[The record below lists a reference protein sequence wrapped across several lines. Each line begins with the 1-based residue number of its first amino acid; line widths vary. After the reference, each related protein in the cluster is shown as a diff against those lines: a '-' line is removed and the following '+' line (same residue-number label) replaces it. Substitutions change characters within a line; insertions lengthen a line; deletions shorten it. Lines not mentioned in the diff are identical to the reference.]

1 MELIQQW
8 GLGWKHLFQTMVTW
22 QPLERSSLYQALAWA
37 VVSVTLGSLLLS
49 DSRNVGTVPG
59 PGGASAVTPRYREE
73 RVPQG
78 DAWPH
83 SACAQAK
90 EI

>member
-8 GLGWKHLFQTMVTW
+8 GLGWKHHLFQTMVTW

-37 VVSVTLGSLLLS
+37 VVSHLVHSYLS

-59 PGGASAVTPRYREE
+59 PGGASEVTPRYREE
-73 RVPQG
+73 RVPL
-78 DAWPH
+78 
-83 SACAQAK
+83 ACAQAK